1 INSTCLQL
9 LNQNFTNDQ
18 QFGNLTGWKRN
29 SSGIGLSGWTIVLN
43 NTTTGYW
50 KSVVTN
56 ATGGFS
62 FSNIPF
68 GIYNLGEVGQVGWTQ
83 ITPNYSVTLSTGTPV
98 LIDQNFTND
107 QQFGNLTGYK
117 RNSSGTGLS
126 GWTIV
131 LNNTTTGYWSSVV
144 TNSTGGFSFSNIPF
158 GIYNLGEV
166 GQTGWTQITPNYSV
180 TLSAGV
186 PVLINQNFTND
197 QQFGNLTG
205 YKRNSSGTGLS
216 GWTIVLNNTSTGYW
230 NSVVTNATGGFSF
243 SNIPFGIYNLGE
255 VGQTGWTQITANY
268 SVTLSAG
275 VPVLINQNFTND
287 QQFGNLTGYKRN
299 SSGTG
304 LSGWTIVLNN
314 TTTGYWSSV
323 ITNATG
329 GFSFSNIPFGIY
341 NLGEVGQAGWTQIT
355 PNYSVTLSTGIP
367 VLINQNFTNDQ
378 QFGNLTGYK
387 RNSSGTGLS
396 GWTIILNNT
405 STGYWSSVVTNATG
419 GFSFSNIP
427 FGIYNLGEV
436 GQAGWTQITPN
447 YSVTLSTGIPV
458 LINQNFT
465 NDQQFGNLTGYKRNS
480 SGTGLSG
487 WTIVLNNT
495 STGYWSSVVTNS
507 TGGFSFSNIPFGIYY
522 LGEVGQSGWTQI
534 TPNYS
539 VTLSTG
545 TPVLINQNFTNDQQ
559 FGNLTGY
566 KRNSS
571 GTGLSGWTIILNNTT
586 TGYWNSVVTNAT
598 GGFSF
603 SNIPFGIYNLG
614 EVGQTGWTQ
623 ITPNY
628 SVTLS
633 TGVPVL
639 INQNFTNDQQFG
651 NLTGY
656 KRNSSGTG
664 LSGWTIVLNNT
675 STGYWNSVVTNATGG
690 FSFSNIPFGIYNL
703 GEVGQVGW
711 TQITPNYSVTLSAG
725 VPVLIN
731 QNFTNDQQFGNIS
744 GYKNNSMTG
753 AGIGNWVITLTNVTT
768 GTPGYTNTTDST
780 GAYSFANL
788 PLGTYY
794 LNETPVYGWTQSTST
809 PNRTITIDGSHLTF
823 TLQNF
828 TNTQQ
833 FGAISGYKNNSA
845 TGAAIP
851 GWTIVLN
858 NTTTGYWNST
868 VTNGTGAFSFTNI
881 PYGIYTLGE
890 VGQAG
895 WVQNSSTPN
904 RTITIDG
911 AHQTLTLQNFTNT
924 QQFGNISG
932 YKNSTV
938 SSAGIPGWRIML
950 TNVTTGI
957 PTYSTTTDS
966 SGAFKFTN
974 LPWGMYYLNETMQ
987 PGWTQSSGTPNR
999 TITIDGTHLTFTVQN
1014 FSNTQQ
1020 LGAISGYKN
1029 NSVTGA
1035 GIPNWVITL
1044 ANKTTGAPAYSTTTS
1059 ASGAFS
1065 FSNLPWGTYW
1075 LNETM
1080 QSGWTQSSG
1089 TPNRTITIDGT
1100 HLTFNLQ
1107 NFTNKQNDVKWS
1119 GRGTICTS
1127 QGNYIFQMQ
1136 TVNGVTTGTITFIDF
1151 KGGKTI
1157 SGIANTLVT
1166 SSPNTATFSGTATV
1180 NGVPGYTFS
1189 VDIQRNP
1196 AYLFIRIPGQS
1207 YSSGGNICSGNI
1219 DP

>member
-1 INSTCLQL
+1 MALISSTNPKIALFLEIIYSVYGSSRMTKHYFYRIIVGIILGLAILITAVGAPPICGSFPNVSFPVPTGGVDTLSFNAYGTPVSSNPLDKAFLAGTFSNLPSGYDLENDITYPEWCIDLTNNIQTGDNDVISIQSAYDPISSNISTKYNSVNFSNLPKINYIISKKWYWYNNGATSQAIQFAIWNLTDGYIPGSSNYHGTKPNPNPTQVNYANQIIADANANGTSYVPGCGDPVLILIELDNIGIKEDPSQL
-9 LNQNFTNDQ
+9 TVVELNRPL
-18 QFGNLTGWKRN
+18 GNLTGW
-29 SSGIGLSGWTIVLN
+29 
-43 NTTTGYW
+43 
-50 KSVVTN
+50 
-56 ATGGFS
+56 
-62 FSNIPF
+62 
-68 GIYNLGEVGQVGWTQ
+68 
-83 ITPNYSVTLSTGTPV
+83 
-98 LIDQNFTND
+98 
-107 QQFGNLTGYK
+107 K

-144 TNSTGGFSFSNIPF
+144 TN
-158 GIYNLGEV
+158 
-166 GQTGWTQITPNYSV
+166 
-180 TLSAGV
+180 A
-186 PVLINQNFTND
+186 
-197 QQFGNLTG
+197 
-205 YKRNSSGTGLS
+205 
-216 GWTIVLNNTSTGYW
+216 
-230 NSVVTNATGGFSF
+230 
-243 SNIPFGIYNLGE
+243 
-255 VGQTGWTQITANY
+255 
-268 SVTLSAG
+268 
-275 VPVLINQNFTND
+275 
-287 QQFGNLTGYKRN
+287 
-299 SSGTG
+299 
-304 LSGWTIVLNN
+304 
-314 TTTGYWSSV
+314 
-323 ITNATG
+323 
-329 GFSFSNIPFGIY
+329 
-341 NLGEVGQAGWTQIT
+341 
-355 PNYSVTLSTGIP
+355 
-367 VLINQNFTNDQ
+367 
-378 QFGNLTGYK
+378 
-387 RNSSGTGLS
+387 
-396 GWTIILNNT
+396 
-405 STGYWSSVVTNATG
+405 
-419 GFSFSNIP
+419 
-427 FGIYNLGEV
+427 
-436 GQAGWTQITPN
+436 
-447 YSVTLSTGIPV
+447 
-458 LINQNFT
+458 
-465 NDQQFGNLTGYKRNS
+465 
-480 SGTGLSG
+480 
-487 WTIVLNNT
+487 
-495 STGYWSSVVTNS
+495 

-522 LGEVGQSGWTQI
+522 LGEVGQ
-534 TPNYS
+534 
-539 VTLSTG
+539 
-545 TPVLINQNFTNDQQ
+545 
-559 FGNLTGY
+559 
-566 KRNSS
+566 
-571 GTGLSGWTIILNNTT
+571 
-586 TGYWNSVVTNAT
+586 
-598 GGFSF
+598 
-603 SNIPFGIYNLG
+603 
-614 EVGQTGWTQ
+614 TGWTQ
-623 ITPNY
+623 ITPNR
-628 SVTLS
+628 SVEINS
-633 TGVPVL
+633 TCL
-639 INQNFTNDQQFG
+639 Q
-651 NLTGY
+651 L
-656 KRNSSGTG
+656 
-664 LSGWTIVLNNT
+664 L
-675 STGYWNSVVTNATGG
+675 
-690 FSFSNIPFGIYNL
+690 
-703 GEVGQVGW
+703 
-711 TQITPNYSVTLSAG
+711 
-725 VPVLIN
+725 N